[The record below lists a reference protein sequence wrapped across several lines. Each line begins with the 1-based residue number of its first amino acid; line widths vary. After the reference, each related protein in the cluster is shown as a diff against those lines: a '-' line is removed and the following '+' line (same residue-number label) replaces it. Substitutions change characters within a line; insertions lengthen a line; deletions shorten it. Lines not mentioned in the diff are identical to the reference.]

1 MDSIE
6 TFVKKAKKGDDEA
19 FTNLIDINKVKLYKI
34 AYIYVKNEQDALDIL
49 SDTICKAY
57 RSINKLKDPK
67 FFNTWLFRILINTA
81 TDKTQNNKRIIYI
94 DDYEKIKSELIDNMC
109 EADFN
114 LPANIDLYRAIDTLD
129 IKYKNIVILKYFQDM
144 TIAQISK
151 ILNHPEGTIKV
162 YLSRALKK
170 LKIQLKEEYI

>member
-1 MDSIE
+1 MDGMDVI
-6 TFVKKAKKGDDEA
+6 VKKAKQGDDEA
-19 FTNLIDINKVKLYKI
+19 FTKLIDVNKVKLYKI
-34 AYIYVKNEQDALDIL
+34 AYMYVKNEQDALDIL
-49 SDTICKAY
+49 SDTICKSY
-57 RSINKLKDPK
+57 KSIKKLKDPK

-81 TDKTQNNKRIIYI
+81 TDKTKNNKKIIYI
-94 DDYEKIKSELIDNMC
+94 DDYEKIKSEFTDKMC
-109 EADFN
+109 ESDFN
-114 LPANIDLYRAIDTLD
+114 IPANIDLYRAIDTLD

-162 YLSRALKK
+162 YLFRALKK